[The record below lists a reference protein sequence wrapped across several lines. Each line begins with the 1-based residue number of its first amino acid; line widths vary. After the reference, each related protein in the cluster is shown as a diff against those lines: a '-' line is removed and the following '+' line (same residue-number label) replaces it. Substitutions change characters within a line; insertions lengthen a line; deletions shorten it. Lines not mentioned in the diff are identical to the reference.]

1 MSDGGNDVVE
11 ERRKKRGDEE
21 SPRLNIR
28 RYDNFS
34 RQNPCSF
41 LSRSPALAST
51 NQISCCFFLYA
62 DLLRIVRQSSGTIA
76 PHSNHCKVFRD
87 NQKAP
92 ITPHIDI
99 TNAPS
104 LGHLTHTC
112 SSPRGNPPATNYPLL
127 QLYISLY
134 TRRDATF
141 VFLSSFLLCHAISFS
156 LPLIQ
161 YMLSLP
167 NIPFIQRTS
176 SPDIGTPPP
185 LLSTPTLYKSAI
197 TAPTTPNNPTPTFTL
212 PAAFFPVVL
221 AALPAPELVVLGVP
235 LPDVELALVFVPL
248 ALVVV
253 IVL

>member
-1 MSDGGNDVVE
+1 
-11 ERRKKRGDEE
+11 
-21 SPRLNIR
+21 
-28 RYDNFS
+28 
-34 RQNPCSF
+34 
-41 LSRSPALAST
+41 
-51 NQISCCFFLYA
+51 
-62 DLLRIVRQSSGTIA
+62 
-76 PHSNHCKVFRD
+76 
-87 NQKAP
+87 
-92 ITPHIDI
+92 
-99 TNAPS
+99 
-104 LGHLTHTC
+104 
-112 SSPRGNPPATNYPLL
+112 
-127 QLYISLY
+127 
-134 TRRDATF
+134 
-141 VFLSSFLLCHAISFS
+141 
-156 LPLIQ
+156 
-161 YMLSLP
+161 MLSLP